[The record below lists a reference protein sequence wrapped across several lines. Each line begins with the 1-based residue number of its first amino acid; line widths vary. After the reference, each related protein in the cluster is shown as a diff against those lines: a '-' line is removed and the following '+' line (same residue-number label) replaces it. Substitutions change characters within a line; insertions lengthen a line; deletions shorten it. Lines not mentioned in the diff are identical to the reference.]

1 MGDARG
7 YQSWVILFA
16 GATFGF
22 FVSIVANLAT
32 PTFGSYFARSKLGW
46 IERSRRRA
54 LKQFNFI
61 QRFRNGTEDQYMY
74 FVAQWGYILLYGV
87 LATFFE
93 VISSLNPQID
103 LAFASML
110 ALLVAV
116 IRGVWV
122 HMRLYLWYWRM
133 NNFEEYRLS
142 LERKWPDLKAS

>member
-1 MGDARG
+1 
-7 YQSWVILFA
+7 
-16 GATFGF
+16 
-22 FVSIVANLAT
+22 
-32 PTFGSYFARSKLGW
+32 
-46 IERSRRRA
+46 
-54 LKQFNFI
+54 
-61 QRFRNGTEDQYMY
+61 MY

-87 LATFFE
+87 LATFG